1 MKNKN
6 YFQCSEC
13 GHREPK
19 WLGRCP
25 ECGSWNSLQEKQQT
39 GIKKKSLS
47 ELELELEQA
56 PVPLSSIEIK
66 EGLRFDSGISEVNR
80 VLGGGIIKGSAILI
94 GGEPGIGKSTLM
106 LQVSARTKTSGR
118 VLYISGEESAG
129 QIRMR
134 ADRLGITNER
144 IEIFSSTELSSILST
159 LDQVKPV
166 VIIIDSIQTIYSAE
180 LGVVPGTVNQIKLCA
195 QELISWAKA
204 RDAALFLI
212 GHVTKGGVLAGP
224 KVIEHIVD
232 TVLYFDTGTED
243 IRILRAT
250 KNRFGAIDEIG
261 IFHMSAAG
269 LEVIQD
275 PSSIFITRREDNMPA
290 GVAVAPTY
298 EGSRVL
304 LVEIQSLVVP
314 AKGGISRVFS
324 DRIDN
329 ARVSRMAAVLE
340 KHLRL
345 RFSDQDIYVNVAGG
359 MRLGEVAIELPLCLA
374 LYSARINQPL
384 PPSTSVIGEVSLA
397 GEIRPVSHLE
407 RRLRTVMEMGYKKAL
422 HPRSSVNNRQFESLS
437 LPVADI
443 AQAVRSIFSD

>member
-1 MKNKN
+1 MKHKN

-13 GHREPK
+13 SHREPK

-25 ECGSWNSLQEKQQT
+25 ECGSWNSLQEKQQM
-39 GIKKKSLS
+39 GLKKKVSS
-47 ELELELEQA
+47 DREQV
-56 PVPLSSIEIK
+56 PVPLDSIEIK

-106 LQVSARTKTSGR
+106 LQVAARTKTRGR

-134 ADRLGITNER
+134 AERLGITGER
-144 IEIFSSTELSSILST
+144 IEIFSSTELSLILST

-166 VIIIDSIQTIYSAE
+166 VIIIDSIQTIYSHE

-195 QELISWAKA
+195 QELISWAKD

-261 IFHMSAAG
+261 IFQMSATG

-275 PSSIFITRREDNMPA
+275 PASIFITRREDNMPA
-290 GVAVAPTY
+290 GVVVAPTY

-345 RFSDQDIYVNVAGG
+345 HFSDQDIYVNVAGG

-407 RRLRTVMEMGYKKAL
+407 RRLRAVMEMGYKRVL
-422 HPRSSVNNRQFESLS
+422 HPGSPVNNRQFENLS

-443 AQAVRSIFSD
+443 AQAVRSIFRK

>member
-13 GHREPK
+13 GHREPR

-25 ECGSWNSLQEKQQT
+25 ECGNWNSLQEKQQT
-39 GIKKKSLS
+39 GLKKKGSS
-47 ELELELEQA
+47 ELEQA
-56 PVPLSSIEIK
+56 PVPLDSIEIQ

-106 LQVSARTKTSGR
+106 LQISARTRTRGR

-134 ADRLGITNER
+134 ADRLGITGER

-180 LGVVPGTVNQIKLCA
+180 LGVVPGTVNQIKFCA

-212 GHVTKGGVLAGP
+212 GHVTKEGVLAGP

-243 IRILRAT
+243 IRVLRAT

-261 IFHMSAAG
+261 IFQMSAAG

-275 PSSIFITRREDNMPA
+275 PASIFITRREDNMPA

-304 LVEIQSLVVP
+304 VVEIQSLVVP

-397 GEIRPVSHLE
+397 GEIRPVSHLD
-407 RRLRTVMEMGYKKAL
+407 RRLRTVMEMGYKRAL
-422 HPRSSVNNRQFESLS
+422 HPGSPVNNREFESLS

-443 AQAVRSIFSD
+443 TQAVRSIFSD

>member
-13 GHREPK
+13 GHREPR

-25 ECGSWNSLQEKQQT
+25 ECGNWNSLQEKQQT
-39 GIKKKSLS
+39 GLKKKGSLVR
-47 ELELELEQA
+47 EQA
-56 PVPLSSIEIK
+56 PVPLDSIEIQ
-66 EGLRFDSGISEVNR
+66 EGLRFDSGLSEVNR

-106 LQVSARTKTSGR
+106 LQISARTKTRGR
-118 VLYISGEESAG
+118 VLYVSGEESAG

-134 ADRLGITNER
+134 ADRLGITGER
-144 IEIFSSTELSSILST
+144 IEIFSSTELDSILST

-195 QELISWAKA
+195 QELISWAKT

-243 IRILRAT
+243 IRVLRAT

-261 IFHMSAAG
+261 IFQMSAAG

-275 PSSIFITRREDNMPA
+275 PASIFITRREDNMPA

-314 AKGGISRVFS
+314 AKGGIPRVFS
-324 DRIDN
+324 DRIDS

-407 RRLRTVMEMGYKKAL
+407 RRLRTVMEMGYKRAL
-422 HPRSSVNNRQFESLS
+422 HPCSPVNNRQFESLS

>member
-6 YFQCSEC
+6 YFQCIEC
-13 GHREPK
+13 GHREPR

-39 GIKKKSLS
+39 ALKKKGSSDLV
-47 ELELELEQA
+47 QA
-56 PVPLSSIEIK
+56 PVPLDSIEIQ

-106 LQVSARTKTSGR
+106 LQVSARTKTRGR

-134 ADRLGITNER
+134 ADRLGITGER

-261 IFHMSAAG
+261 IFQMSAAG
-269 LEVIQD
+269 LDVIQD
-275 PSSIFITRREDNMPA
+275 PASIFITRREDNMPA

-407 RRLRTVMEMGYKKAL
+407 RRLRTVMEMGYKSAL
-422 HPRSSVNNRQFESLS
+422 HPVSPVNNSQFESLS

>member
-13 GHREPK
+13 GNREPR

-39 GIKKKSLS
+39 ALKKKGSS
-47 ELELELEQA
+47 DREQA
-56 PVPLSSIEIK
+56 PVPLDSIEIQ

-134 ADRLGITNER
+134 ADRLAITGER

-166 VIIIDSIQTIYSAE
+166 VIIIDSIQTIYSDE
-180 LGVVPGTVNQIKLCA
+180 LGVVPGTVNQIKFCA

-243 IRILRAT
+243 IRVLRAT

-275 PSSIFITRREDNMPA
+275 PASIFITRRGDTVPA

-359 MRLGEVAIELPLCLA
+359 IRLGEVAIELPLCLA

-407 RRLRTVMEMGYKKAL
+407 RRLRTVMEMGYKRAL
-422 HPRSSVNNRQFESLS
+422 HPGSPVNNRQFESLS
-437 LPVADI
+437 LPVTDI

>member
-6 YFQCSEC
+6 YFQCIEC
-13 GHREPK
+13 DHREPR

-25 ECGSWNSLQEKQQT
+25 ECGSWNSLQERQQSAKQ
-39 GIKKKSLS
+39 KSSS
-47 ELELELEQA
+47 EREQI
-56 PVPLSSIEIK
+56 PVPLNSIEIK
-66 EGLRFDSGISEVNR
+66 EGLRFDSGMSEVNR

-106 LQVSARTKTSGR
+106 LQVAAGTKTRGR

-134 ADRLGITNER
+134 AERLAITGER
-144 IEIFSSTELSSILST
+144 IELFSSTELSSIIST

-166 VIIIDSIQTIYSAE
+166 VIIIDSIQTIYSGE
-180 LGVVPGTVNQIKLCA
+180 LGVVPGTVNQIKFCA
-195 QELISWAKA
+195 QELISWAKD

-232 TVLYFDTGTED
+232 TVLYFDSGTED
-243 IRILRAT
+243 IRILRAS

-261 IFHMSAAG
+261 IFQMTTAG

-275 PSSIFITRREDNMPA
+275 PASVFITRRGDNVPA
-290 GVAVAPTY
+290 GVVVAPTY

-304 LVEIQSLVVP
+304 PVEIQSLVVP

-329 ARVSRMAAVLE
+329 ARVSRMSAVLE

-407 RRLRTVMEMGYKKAL
+407 RRLRAVLDMGYKRVL
-422 HPRSSVNNRQFESLS
+422 HPCSSVNNRQFENLS

-443 AQAVRSIFSD
+443 AQAVRSIFSE

>member
-13 GHREPK
+13 GHREPR

-25 ECGSWNSLQEKQQT
+25 ECDNWNSLQEKQQT
-39 GIKKKSLS
+39 GLKKKGSS
-47 ELELELEQA
+47 ELEQA
-56 PVPLSSIEIK
+56 PVPLDSIEIQ

-106 LQVSARTKTSGR
+106 LQISARTRTRGR

-134 ADRLGITNER
+134 ADRLGITGER

-212 GHVTKGGVLAGP
+212 GHVTKEGVLAGP

-243 IRILRAT
+243 IRVLRAT

-261 IFHMSAAG
+261 IFQMSAAG

-275 PSSIFITRREDNMPA
+275 PASIFITRREDNMPA
-290 GVAVAPTY
+290 GVVVAPTY

-304 LVEIQSLVVP
+304 VVEIQSLVVP

-397 GEIRPVSHLE
+397 GEIRPVSHLD
-407 RRLRTVMEMGYKKAL
+407 RRLRTVMEMGYKRAL
-422 HPRSSVNNRQFESLS
+422 HPGSPVNNREFESLS

-443 AQAVRSIFSD
+443 TQAVRSIFSD

>member
-6 YFQCSEC
+6 YFQCIEC
-13 GHREPK
+13 GHREPR

-39 GIKKKSLS
+39 ALKKKGSSDLV
-47 ELELELEQA
+47 QA
-56 PVPLSSIEIK
+56 PVPLDSIEIQ

-106 LQVSARTKTSGR
+106 LQVSARTKTRGR

-134 ADRLGITNER
+134 ADRLGITGER

-261 IFHMSAAG
+261 IFQMSAAG
-269 LEVIQD
+269 LDVIQD
-275 PSSIFITRREDNMPA
+275 PASIFITRREHNMPA

-374 LYSARINQPL
+374 LYSARVNQPL

-422 HPRSSVNNRQFESLS
+422 HPRSPVNNRQFESLS

>member
-13 GHREPK
+13 GHREPR

-25 ECGSWNSLQEKQQT
+25 ECGNWNSLQEKQQT
-39 GIKKKSLS
+39 GLKKKGS
-47 ELELELEQA
+47 LELEQA
-56 PVPLSSIEIK
+56 PVPLDSIEIQ

-106 LQVSARTKTSGR
+106 LQISARTRTRGR

-134 ADRLGITNER
+134 ADRLGITGER

-212 GHVTKGGVLAGP
+212 GHVTKEGVLAGP

-243 IRILRAT
+243 IRVLRAT

-261 IFHMSAAG
+261 IFQMSAAG

-275 PSSIFITRREDNMPA
+275 PASIFITRREDNMPA

-304 LVEIQSLVVP
+304 VVEIQSLVVP

-407 RRLRTVMEMGYKKAL
+407 RRLRTVMEMGYKRAL
-422 HPRSSVNNRQFESLS
+422 HPGSPVNNREFESLS

-443 AQAVRSIFSD
+443 TQAVRSIFSD

>member
-13 GHREPK
+13 GNREPR

-39 GIKKKSLS
+39 ALKKKGSS
-47 ELELELEQA
+47 DREQA
-56 PVPLSSIEIK
+56 PVPLDSIEIR

-134 ADRLGITNER
+134 ADRLGITGER

-166 VIIIDSIQTIYSAE
+166 VIIIDSIQTIYADE

-243 IRILRAT
+243 IRVLRAT

-275 PSSIFITRREDNMPA
+275 PASIFITRRGDNVPA

-340 KHLRL
+340 KHLSL

-359 MRLGEVAIELPLCLA
+359 IRLGEVAIELPLCLA

-407 RRLRTVMEMGYKKAL
+407 RRLRTVMEMGYKRAL
-422 HPRSSVNNRQFESLS
+422 HPGFPVNNRQFESLS
-437 LPVADI
+437 LPVTDI

>member
-13 GHREPK
+13 GNREPR

-39 GIKKKSLS
+39 ALKKKGSS
-47 ELELELEQA
+47 DRVQV
-56 PVPLSSIEIK
+56 PVPLDSIEIE

-134 ADRLGITNER
+134 ADRLAITGER

-243 IRILRAT
+243 IRVLRAT

-261 IFHMSAAG
+261 IFQMSAAG

-275 PSSIFITRREDNMPA
+275 PASIFVTRREDNMPA

-340 KHLRL
+340 KHLSL
-345 RFSDQDIYVNVAGG
+345 RFSDQDIYANVAGG
-359 MRLGEVAIELPLCLA
+359 IRLGEVAIELPLCLA

-407 RRLRTVMEMGYKKAL
+407 RRLRTVMEMGYKRAL
-422 HPRSSVNNRQFESLS
+422 HPGSPVNNRQFESLS
-437 LPVADI
+437 LPVTDI

>member
-13 GHREPK
+13 GHREPR

-25 ECGSWNSLQEKQQT
+25 ECGNWNSLQEKQQT
-39 GIKKKSLS
+39 GLKKKGSS
-47 ELELELEQA
+47 ELEQA
-56 PVPLSSIEIK
+56 PVPLDSIEIQ

-106 LQVSARTKTSGR
+106 LQISARTRTRGR

-134 ADRLGITNER
+134 ADRLGITGER

-180 LGVVPGTVNQIKLCA
+180 LGVVPGTVNQIKFCA

-212 GHVTKGGVLAGP
+212 GHVTKEGVLAGP

-243 IRILRAT
+243 IRVLRAT

-261 IFHMSAAG
+261 IFQMSAAG

-275 PSSIFITRREDNMPA
+275 PASIFITRREDNMPA

-304 LVEIQSLVVP
+304 VVEIQSLVVP

-340 KHLRL
+340 KHLCL

-397 GEIRPVSHLE
+397 GEIRPVSHLD
-407 RRLRTVMEMGYKKAL
+407 RRLRTVMEMGYKRAL
-422 HPRSSVNNRQFESLS
+422 HPGSPVNNREFESLS

-443 AQAVRSIFSD
+443 TQAVRSIFSD

>member
-13 GHREPK
+13 GHREPR

-25 ECGSWNSLQEKQQT
+25 ECGNWNSLQEKQQT
-39 GIKKKSLS
+39 GLKKKGSS
-47 ELELELEQA
+47 ELEQA
-56 PVPLSSIEIK
+56 PVPLDSIEIQ

-106 LQVSARTKTSGR
+106 LQISARTRTRGR
-118 VLYISGEESAG
+118 VLYVSGEESAG

-134 ADRLGITNER
+134 ADRLGITGER

-212 GHVTKGGVLAGP
+212 GHVTKEGVLAGP

-261 IFHMSAAG
+261 IFQMSAAG

-275 PSSIFITRREDNMPA
+275 PASIFITRREDNMPA

-304 LVEIQSLVVP
+304 VVEIQSLVVP

-397 GEIRPVSHLE
+397 GEIRPVSHLD
-407 RRLRTVMEMGYKKAL
+407 RRLRTVMEMGYKRAL
-422 HPRSSVNNRQFESLS
+422 HPGSPVNNREFESLS

-443 AQAVRSIFSD
+443 TQAVRSIFSD